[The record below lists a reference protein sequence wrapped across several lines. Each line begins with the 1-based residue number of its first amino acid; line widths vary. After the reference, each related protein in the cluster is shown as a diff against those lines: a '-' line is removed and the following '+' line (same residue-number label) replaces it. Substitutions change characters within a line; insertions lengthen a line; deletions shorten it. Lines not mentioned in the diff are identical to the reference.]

1 MRFALATPAGPRF
14 FTGRYDQSASIPTPY
29 TTARPDRAREY
40 DDRNVARLV
49 SEYLNLLDGL
59 RAREPRRNWIVVELP
74 EAWI

>member
-1 MRFALATPAGPRF
+1 MRFALATPRGPRF
-14 FTGRYDQSASIPTPY
+14 FTGRYDQSTPIPMPY
-29 TTARPDRAREY
+29 TTAHPDRAREY